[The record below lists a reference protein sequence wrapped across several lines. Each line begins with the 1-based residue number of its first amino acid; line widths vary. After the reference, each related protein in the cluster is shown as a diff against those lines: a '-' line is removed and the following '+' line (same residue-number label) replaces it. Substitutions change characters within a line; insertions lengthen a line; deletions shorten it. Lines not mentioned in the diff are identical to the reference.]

1 MSAVSEPNTASASR
15 VVRHPGHGESFT
27 DHMISMEWTED
38 EGWSPGRL
46 TPLENLSVHPG
57 MIGLHYGQVAY
68 EGLKAHRRADGSM
81 GVWRPYDHAAR
92 FQRSCRRL
100 AMPELPVE
108 TFVAAVDQ
116 LIDADEGSLSD
127 DPAHSIYLRPIM
139 FGTDTS
145 LMLRPSRTYRFLVMA
160 FVAGGF
166 FGEDVE
172 SVSVFASHE
181 YSRAFPGGTGD
192 VKVAANYAPSFLA
205 QRQAEAAGCQQVLWL
220 DAAERRYLEE
230 MGGMNLFLVRGQ
242 GAQAQVVT
250 PKLTG
255 TLLPGITRTT
265 ILTLAERLGYD
276 AVEERVS
283 LDQWRAECDAG
294 LMPEAFACG
303 TAAVVT
309 PISTVVDRG
318 HNWTIGD
325 GKPGPV
331 TLALRTALTD
341 LHHGLVPDPDGWLH
355 SPAGPGHA
363 GH

>member
-1 MSAVSEPNTASASR
+1 MSAIFEPSATARDR

-27 DHMISMEWTED
+27 EHMISMEWTEG
-38 EGWSPGRL
+38 EGWSEGRI
-46 TPLENLSVHPG
+46 TPLQNLSLHPG
-57 MIGLHYGQVAY
+57 VIGLHYGQVAY
-68 EGLKAHRRADGSM
+68 EGLKAHRRADASM
-81 GVWRPYDHAAR
+81 GVWRPYDHALR

-116 LIDADEGSLSD
+116 LINADEGSLSG
-127 DPAHSIYLRPIM
+127 DPAHSIYVRPIM

-166 FGEDVE
+166 FGEYVE
-172 SVSVFASHE
+172 SVSVYASHD

-205 QRQAEAAGCQQVLWL
+205 QREAEAAGCQQVLWL
-220 DAAERRYLEE
+220 DAVERRYLEE
-230 MGGMNLFLVRGQ
+230 MGGMNIFLVRGQ
-242 GAQAQVVT
+242 GMQAQVVT

-255 TLLPGITRTT
+255 TLLPGVTRNT
-265 ILTLAERLGYD
+265 ILILAERLGYQ
-276 AVEERVS
+276 AVEERIS
-283 LDQWRAECDAG
+283 LDQWRTECDSG
-294 LMPEAFACG
+294 LMSEAFACG

-309 PISTVVDRG
+309 PISRVVDRG
-318 HNWTIGD
+318 NAWTIGN

-341 LHHGLVPDPDGWLH
+341 LHHGLAPDPDGWLH
-355 SPAGPGHA
+355 SAA